1 VPSTNDDQNG
11 DLHRAPAET
20 AGIPI
25 QPVPDGDAVP
35 VLVSRDYSR
44 LRALS
49 RLWLNRDDPVG
60 RALADKLN
68 ACRVV
73 RPDAVPA
80 SVAVLGAHV
89 VFAPAGGAPE
99 CRLLVMPEEYVE
111 DGERLAV
118 SSPLG
123 AALLGAAAGQWVE
136 AVERDGRRIAV
147 RLLAVNHGPG
157 LLSLAG
163 GRAGPAARAR
173 WVASNT
179 DEDED
184 PPPSA
189 A

>member
-1 VPSTNDDQNG
+1 VPSITDDQ
-11 DLHRAPAET
+11 DRVLHLAP
-20 AGIPI
+20 
-25 QPVPDGDAVP
+25 DAP

-60 RALADKLN
+60 RALADKLD

-73 RPDAVPA
+73 RPDEVPP
-80 SVAVLGAHV
+80 SVAVLGSYV
-89 VFAPAGGAPE
+89 VFALEGGAPE
-99 CRLLVMPEEYVE
+99 CRLLVMPEEYAE

-123 AALLGAAAGQWVE
+123 AALLGAAAGQRVE
-136 AVERDGRRIAV
+136 AVERDGRRLSV

-157 LLSLAG
+157 LLSLAAG
-163 GRAGPAARAR
+163 G
-173 WVASNT
+173 VASVTRRRWAANM
-179 DEDED
+179 DEDDD

>member
-1 VPSTNDDQNG
+1 MPSSTDDQNR
-11 DLHRAPAET
+11 DLHAA
-20 AGIPI
+20 
-25 QPVPDGDAVP
+25 P

-44 LRALS
+44 LRALA
-49 RLWLNRDDPVG
+49 RLWLRRDDPVG
-60 RALADKLN
+60 RALTDKLDS
-68 ACRVV
+68 CRVV

-80 SVAVLGAHV
+80 SVAVLGSHV
-89 VFAPAGGAPE
+89 VYALEGGAPE
-99 CRLLVMPEEYVE
+99 CRLLVMPEEYRE

-123 AALLGAAAGQWVE
+123 AALLGAVAGQWVE
-136 AVERDGRRIAV
+136 AVERDGRRLSV

-163 GRAGPAARAR
+163 GRAGVGARAC
-173 WVASNT
+173 WTAANM
-179 DEDED
+179 DDD